1 MVGLQSPVA
10 GVKYGSME
18 GEEEWE
24 SLFSKTVLLTLEW
37 DFHEIAII
45 NTTFTQ
51 TLREE
56 GKKKKKTKHQNQ
68 ERNVHVVRKK
78 QSLKCVMQ
86 SGFLWPPWPKHFWE
100 HETTMP

>member
-1 MVGLQSPVA
+1 
-10 GVKYGSME
+10 ME

-56 GKKKKKTKHQNQ
+56 GKKKKKPNTKTKK
-68 ERNVHVVRKK
+68 EMCMWSGRNKA
-78 QSLKCVMQ
+78 
-86 SGFLWPPWPKHFWE
+86 
-100 HETTMP
+100 